1 MSQLDGFFADA
12 ARNTDRRIADIERNA
27 GLDQAAA
34 QLRTARSTIA
44 SLKDA
49 NAGNLAMKHL
59 ALRELAKIDP
69 HHPLVRNAALR
80 EAVSTSAKKV
90 MHMSDNWDDVRDL
103 GLNYEIPRR

>member
-34 QLRTARSTIA
+34 EVRAARSTILT
-44 SLKDA
+44 LKDY

-59 ALRELAKIDP
+59 ALRELAKVDP
-69 HHPLVRNAALR
+69 HHPLVRDAALR

-90 MHMSDNWDDVRDL
+90 MCMSDNWNDVRDL
-103 GLNYEIPRR
+103 GLNYKIPER